1 MTFIRAIPLPLRI
14 AGIFLLGLVLFQFV
28 GKMPSAVFVS
38 AALAFWSVVL
48 VTWVYD
54 QGWVNPLAR
63 VPVVSGVLGFLTNRK
78 ALSGPKTRTSTER
91 AVAPPGELDESE
103 RQALF
108 AKAQQSLADLHGNDA
123 AKEIITQRIVAPAR
137 ENPENPFGS
146 SAPATI
152 IMIAG
157 PRGVGKTT
165 LAHTLANLLV
175 GVGAIKT
182 ASVVTVRPTDIRT
195 GEFASAIELARSKT
209 KSAKKGTLLIDD
221 ADWLLA
227 DDPYGAADTPGND
240 FGMTLVE
247 TASDTADATLVVATM
262 SVETLGRLK
271 EDAKHSRWL
280 GKLARREVVLQDL
293 DDEGLLTV
301 LEAELGNANW
311 RIESEDAATAAR
323 RMLSDLRDRKT
334 PNFDNAIACRRAA
347 EKLVEITTEDFEE
360 KARKRVIGREAI
372 RIADEEM
379 E

>member
-1 MTFIRAIPLPLRI
+1 MGVLRAIPLPLRI
-14 AGIFLLGLVLFQFV
+14 AAIFLLGLVLFQFV
-28 GKMPSAVFVS
+28 GKMPSALFVS
-38 AALAFWSVVL
+38 AAIVFWSVTL
-48 VTWVYD
+48 LTWVYD
-54 QGWVNPLAR
+54 QGWVNALAR
-63 VPVVSGVLGFLTNRK
+63 VPGVSGALEFLTNRK
-78 ALSGPKTRTSTER
+78 ALSGPETRTSTER
-91 AVAPPGELDESE
+91 TVAPLGELDESE

-108 AKAQQSLADLHGNDA
+108 EKAQQSLAALHGNDA

-182 ASVVTVRPTDIRT
+182 ARIVTVRPTDLRT

-209 KSAKKGTLLIDD
+209 KSARKGTLLIDD

-227 DDPYGAADTPGND
+227 DDPYGAADTPGSD
-240 FGMTLVE
+240 FGVTLVE
-247 TASDTADATLVVATM
+247 TASDTLDATLVVATM

-271 EDAKHSRWL
+271 EDTQHSRWL

-293 DDEGLLTV
+293 DDEGLLAV
-301 LEAELGNANW
+301 LKSELGSADW
-311 RIESEDAATAAR
+311 HIESEEAATTAR

-347 EKLVEITTEDFEE
+347 EKLVEITTEDLEE

>member
-1 MTFIRAIPLPLRI
+1 MQLVRAIPLPLRI
-14 AGIFLLGLVLFQFV
+14 AAIFLVGLVLFQLAGRV
-28 GKMPSAVFVS
+28 LLAVFTL
-38 AALAFWSVVL
+38 AAIAFWSVAL
-48 VTWVYD
+48 LSWVYD
-54 QGWVNPLAR
+54 QGWVNSLAR
-63 VPVVSGVLGFLTNRK
+63 VPGVSSVLGFLANRS
-78 ALSGPKTRTSTER
+78 ALSGPNSGTSAER
-91 AVAPPGELDESE
+91 KVLPPSELDKSE

-108 AKAQQSLADLHGNDA
+108 AKAQHSLAALHGNDA

-182 ASVVTVRPTDIRT
+182 ASVVTVRPTDLRT

-227 DDPYGAADTPGND
+227 DDPYGAADTPGSD
-240 FGMTLVE
+240 FGVTLVE
-247 TASDTADATLVVATM
+247 TASDTPDATIVVATM

-271 EDAKHSRWL
+271 EDAQHSRWL
-280 GKLARREVVLQDL
+280 GKLVRREVVLQDL
-293 DDEGLLTV
+293 DDEGLLAV
-301 LEAELGNANW
+301 LESELGNADW
-311 RIESEDAATAAR
+311 HIESEDAATAAR

-360 KARKRVIGREAI
+360 KARRRVIGREAI

>member
-1 MTFIRAIPLPLRI
+1 MTLLRAVPLPLRI
-14 AGIFLLGLVLFQFV
+14 AAIFLLGLVLFQLV
-28 GKMPSAVFVS
+28 GKMPSTLLVS
-38 AALAFWSVVL
+38 AAIAFWSVAL

-54 QGWVNPLAR
+54 QGWVNALAR
-63 VPVVSGVLGFLTNRK
+63 VPGVSGALGFLTNRK
-78 ALSGPKTRTSTER
+78 ALSGPETRTSAER
-91 AVAPPGELDESE
+91 TVAPPGELDESE

-108 AKAQQSLADLHGNDA
+108 AKAQQSLAALHGNNA

-146 SAPATI
+146 SAPSTI

-175 GVGAIKT
+175 SVGAIKT
-182 ASVVTVRPTDIRT
+182 ASVVTVRPTDLRT
-195 GEFASAIELARSKT
+195 GEFASAIELSRSKT

-227 DDPYGAADTPGND
+227 DDPYGTADTPGGD
-240 FGMTLVE
+240 FGVTLVE
-247 TASDTADATLVVATM
+247 TASDTLDAALVVATM

-271 EDAKHSRWL
+271 EDAQHSRWL

-293 DDEGLLTV
+293 DDEGLLAV
-301 LEAELGNANW
+301 LESELGNADW
-311 RIESEDAATAAR
+311 HIESEEAATAAR

-372 RIADEEM
+372 RVADEEM

>member
-1 MTFIRAIPLPLRI
+1 MGALRAIPLPLRI
-14 AGIFLLGLVLFQFV
+14 AAIFLLGLVVFQFV
-28 GKMPSAVFVS
+28 GKVPSAVFVS
-38 AALAFWSVVL
+38 AAIAFWSVAL
-48 VTWVYD
+48 LTWVYD
-54 QGWVNPLAR
+54 QGWANAFAR
-63 VPVVSGVLGFLTNRK
+63 VPGVSSVLGFLANRK
-78 ALSGPKTRTSTER
+78 ALSGPNSGTSAERT
-91 AVAPPGELDESE
+91 VAPPGELDESE

-108 AKAQQSLADLHGNDA
+108 AKAQQSLAALHGNA
-123 AKEIITQRIVAPAR
+123 AAREIIAQRIVAPAR
-137 ENPENPFGS
+137 ENPDNPFGS

-165 LAHTLANLLV
+165 LARTLANLLV
-175 GVGAIKT
+175 GVGATKT
-182 ASVVTVRPTDIRT
+182 ASVVTVRPTDLRT
-195 GEFASAIELARSKT
+195 GEFASAVDLARSKV

-247 TASDTADATLVVATM
+247 TASDTPDATLVVATM

-271 EDAKHSRWL
+271 EDAEHSRWL

-293 DDEGLLTV
+293 DDEALLTV
-301 LEAELGNANW
+301 LESELRDAGW
-311 RIESEDAATAAR
+311 HIEAEDAVTTAR

-360 KARKRVIGREAI
+360 KARKRVISREAV